1 MAQDFKQID
10 SAIDVVTPENISF
23 QYQVAGPFR
32 RFPAF
37 LIDLAV
43 RIGIWLG
50 SALLMTMTGLF
61 GSGGGEFGFA
71 IWLVL
76 WFVMEWFYGGL
87 LETFWNGQTVGKRLL
102 GLRVLRVDGQPING
116 LQAVMRNILRLV
128 DLMPVIPMGAWAG
141 VEGGIAL
148 PTCLIGLLT
157 PVFNPRF
164 QRLGD
169 LVCGTMVVV
178 EERGWLISSAK
189 LDDPRVEQLAAELP
203 ASFQVTRKLGF
214 ALASYVDR
222 RRVLSPARRQEIA
235 AHLGGLLISKLN
247 LPATTSY
254 DLLLCSLYRRTFEE
268 KEGDVGSDPPV
279 DELQT
284 GPSYLAEITPPP
296 AITPTIATKP
306 G

>member
-1 MAQDFKQID
+1 MARDFKQID

-43 RIGIWLG
+43 RISIWL
-50 SALLMTMTGLF
+50 SCALLFSLTGLF
-61 GSGGGEFGFA
+61 AGIGGGEFGIA

-102 GLRVLRVDGQPING
+102 GIRVLRVDGQPING

-128 DLMPVIPMGAWAG
+128 DMMPVIPMGAWVG
-141 VEGGIAL
+141 IEGGIAL

-164 QRLGD
+164 QRMGD

-178 EERGWLISSAK
+178 EERVWLMVNGK
-189 LDDPRVEQLAAELP
+189 VDDPRIIRLAADLP
-203 ASFQVTRKLGF
+203 SSFQVTRKLGT

-222 RRVLSPARRQEIA
+222 RRFLTPVRRQEIA
-235 AHLGGLLISKLN
+235 AHLGGMLVSKLN

-268 KEGDVGSDPPV
+268 QESEV
-279 DELQT
+279 DSHLPADLLKTE
-284 GPSYLAEITPPP
+284 PSYLAEFNS
-296 AITPTIATKP
+296 AEGSKP
-306 G
+306 V